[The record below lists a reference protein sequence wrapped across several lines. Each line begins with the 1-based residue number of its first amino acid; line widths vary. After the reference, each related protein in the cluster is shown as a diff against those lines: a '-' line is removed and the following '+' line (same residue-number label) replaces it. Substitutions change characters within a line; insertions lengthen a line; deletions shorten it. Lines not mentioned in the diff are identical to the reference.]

1 MVVIIIIKV
10 KVIITEVDINKIIQT
25 NNIIKTKGTMTV
37 REVEEVTTTTMKVE
51 EEEAIMVETEAAIEV
66 DRKLVG

>member
-25 NNIIKTKGTMTV
+25 NNIIKTKDTMTM